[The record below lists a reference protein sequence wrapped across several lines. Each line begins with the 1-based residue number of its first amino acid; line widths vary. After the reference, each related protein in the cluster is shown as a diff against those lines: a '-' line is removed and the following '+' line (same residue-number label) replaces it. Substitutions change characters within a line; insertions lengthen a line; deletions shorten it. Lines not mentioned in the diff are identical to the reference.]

1 MLEARMRSTFAAAFM
16 ALVALGAVHAPTAR
30 AICTAIDC
38 PAGPP
43 PPSRYVSTPDMAVQF
58 KLCLTD
64 SSAIGAFVDGI
75 RQQLVGAMQQL
86 DTNHDDPP
94 PVLDVRH
101 SCIGGKSTF
110 GIWFAPVNAYGGTDT
125 STARNVGLAAVD
137 PLTGME
143 KFAFAFSPA
152 GLSHLVQ
159 IAWQDQPRRY
169 NDYGYVD
176 PSGPIHFTDFQVRF
190 NVYNTLQNPLTGAF
204 VSGPSV
210 DLGIDGF
217 YSYIQDTDF
226 TLHVVDFPRTTMDGA
241 LHCDTLLLAETTET
255 TIDTILATLTGGAGD
270 LPPTLTLA
278 GPACRVADFLPTQ
291 VLVRRTPAKIELTYS
306 RASAD
311 GNGGLILAGDFTLG
325 LRQPSVSIDGP
336 SEVQVHGEQSVTE
349 SYLGLGNDL
358 RPPVTVTW
366 TSPDAIAISGADTVR
381 PTVTWSVAGLAVNDF
396 VERSIQLTAVDA
408 DGVTATAV
416 QSVIIRRLP
425 TVPGGGNPVCRAKP
439 WLPMC
444 QDPGDGDF

>member
-1 MLEARMRSTFAAAFM
+1 
-16 ALVALGAVHAPTAR
+16 
-30 AICTAIDC
+30 
-38 PAGPP
+38 
-43 PPSRYVSTPDMAVQF
+43 
-58 KLCLTD
+58 
-64 SSAIGAFVDGI
+64 
-75 RQQLVGAMQQL
+75 
-86 DTNHDDPP
+86 
-94 PVLDVRH
+94 
-101 SCIGGKSTF
+101 
-110 GIWFAPVNAYGGTDT
+110 
-125 STARNVGLAAVD
+125 
-137 PLTGME
+137 ME
-143 KFAFAFSPA
+143 NFAFAFSPA

-226 TLHVVDFPRTTMDGA
+226 TLHVVDFPGTTTYGA

-291 VLVRRTPAKIELTYS
+291 VLVPRTSAKIELTYS
-306 RASAD
+306 RASAE
-311 GNGGLILAGDFTLG
+311 GNGGLTFAGNFTLG

-336 SEVQVHGEQSVTE
+336 SEVRVHGEQSVTE
-349 SYLGLGNDL
+349 SYLGLGTDL
-358 RPPVTVTW
+358 RPPVTVIW
-366 TSPDAIAISGADTVR
+366 TSPDAIAISSADTVR

-408 DGVTATAV
+408 DGVTATAGPERDHSTAADRPGWR
-416 QSVIIRRLP
+416 QPRLP
-425 TVPGGGNPVCRAKP
+425 GEALAAHVSGPGRRGFLTVALDDGRRAPNGSVRWADRLGHPRVARLVRDGGDARCEPALAPRPESPAAGGAAAAGVERESP
-439 WLPMC
+439 
-444 QDPGDGDF
+444 